1 MDPNEPVSPAPGAH
15 YDALVRSLLLTA
27 ARTGRDALVAMID
40 HLGTALHARRAHVSV
55 PAPDRAD
62 WFEVLAHWP
71 GANEGESLIHRPDG
85 TIVAEIWRHGE
96 VSLWKNLAEVFP
108 TQREFFARWRVDSA
122 LGLRLDDTERRPLG
136 VILVAFGEDSPDR
149 EFAATLIRVFAL
161 RAVGE
166 LMRLR
171 AERERFAA
179 ERRRLEVEAALVA
192 QETRFT
198 EVLEH
203 TEDAVFLL
211 RVEGGPRFVYE
222 RVNSRHAKLLG
233 MPAERFVGL
242 SPGEIF
248 EPAAAERMCA
258 DLAACVRAG
267 GPVALEREFALT
279 TVGARA
285 CRIALIP
292 ARDAEGRIARIMGI
306 ATDLTDLWRQR
317 RIFAESEHI
326 ARLGGWEL
334 DCATGAILWTPG
346 TFRIFEQDPARFAP
360 TVDAVIE
367 LYTEECRPAVR
378 AAIDHAAR
386 NGGDFE
392 FVATTRVASGRL
404 VHVRSLGRAM
414 LVDGRVA
421 RLCGAVQ
428 DVTDQEEAHEQRLR
442 LEAQLRRAQKMEAIG
457 TLAGGIAHDFNLIL
471 AGIMGNTQLAM
482 LDVKEGVPTRRF
494 LDNAYQGCL
503 RARDLVRRILTFSR
517 QAEQPRTVA
526 PLRPIVE
533 EALELLRASLPSS
546 VAIVTRF
553 APEDLH
559 VLVDAGQVHQILL
572 NLGTNAAQAMRPTG
586 GTLTVELA
594 PSEAR
599 DEWHRRHPQVRA
611 ELRVRLT
618 VRDTGPGIPPAMLD
632 RIFEPFFTTKPVGE
646 GSGLGLAMVH
656 GIAENHGGV
665 VVVESV
671 SGRGAAFHVFLPGH
685 VSAGGVALVEDEA
698 DAVTPGEGQTILV
711 VDDEP
716 SITELVEPILRH
728 LGYQTRAFNDAHVA
742 LASFATAPDLFTAM
756 LCDLTMPGLDGI
768 TLARSVR
775 AFRPDLPVVIM
786 TGHLRSAD
794 IEPMRE
800 SGVHHHLAK
809 PFSVQGLAAVLAQAL
824 GLPEPPVGRVSV

>member
-1 MDPNEPVSPAPGAH
+1 MDPNDPASSPQGAH

-27 ARTGRDALVAMID
+27 ARTGRDALIAMID

-55 PAPDRAD
+55 PAADRAD

-71 GANEGESLIHRPDG
+71 EADEGGNLIHRPEG
-85 TIVAEIWRHGE
+85 TIVAEIWRRGE
-96 VSLWKNLAEVFP
+96 VALWENLAEAFP
-108 TQREFFARWRVDSA
+108 AQRDFFARWQVDSA
-122 LGLRLDDTERRPLG
+122 LGLRLDDTEGRPLG
-136 VILVAFGEDSPDR
+136 VILVAFGGKLPDR
-149 EFAATLIRVFAL
+149 NFAATLIRVFAL

-171 AERERFAA
+171 AETARFAA
-179 ERRRLEVEAALVA
+179 ERRRLEAEVALAA

-211 RVEGGPRFVYE
+211 RVEEGPRFVYE
-222 RVNSRHAKLLG
+222 RVNGRHAELFG
-233 MPAERFVGL
+233 MPAEQFVGL
-242 SPGEIF
+242 VPDDIF
-248 EPAAAERMCA
+248 PPAGAERMCA
-258 DLAACVRAG
+258 DLVDCLRAG
-267 GPVALEREFALT
+267 RPITLEREFALE
-279 TVGARA
+279 TVGVRS
-285 CRIALIP
+285 CRISLIP
-292 ARDAEGRIARIMGI
+292 SRDAEGRISRIVGI

-317 RIFAESEHI
+317 RIFADSEHI

-346 TFRIFEQDPARFAP
+346 TFRIFERDPEQFVP
-360 TVDAVIE
+360 SVDAVVR

-378 AAIDHAAR
+378 AALDHAAR
-386 NGGDFE
+386 RGGDFE
-392 FVATTRVASGRL
+392 FVATARLESGRL
-404 VHVRSLGRAM
+404 IHVRSLGRTVM
-414 LVDGRVA
+414 VDGCVV

-428 DVTDQEEAHEQRLR
+428 DVSDQEEAHEQRLR

-457 TLAGGIAHDFNLIL
+457 TLAGGIAHDFNNIL

-482 LDVKEGVPTRRF
+482 LDVNEGAPTRRF

-526 PLRPIVE
+526 PLGPIIE

-546 VAIVTRF
+546 VVIVTRF
-553 APEDLH
+553 ASEDLH
-559 VLVDAGQVHQILL
+559 VLVDAGQIHQVLL
-572 NLGTNAAQAMRPTG
+572 NLGTNAAQAMRPAG

-594 PSEAR
+594 PSDAR

-618 VRDTGPGIPPAMLD
+618 VRDTGPGIPPSLLD

-656 GIAENHGGV
+656 GIVENHGGV
-665 VVVESV
+665 IVVESAP
-671 SGRGAAFHVFLPGH
+671 GRGAAFHAFLPGQ
-685 VSAGGVALVEDEA
+685 VRAGGVSLIADEA
-698 DAVTPGEGQTILV
+698 GALTPGDGQTILV

-716 SITELVEPILRH
+716 SITELVEPMLRH
-728 LGYQTRAFNDAHVA
+728 LGYQTRTFNDAHVA
-742 LASFATAPDLFTAM
+742 LASFATAPDLFRAI
-756 LCDLTMPGLDGI
+756 LCDLTMPGLDGV

-786 TGHLRSAD
+786 TGHLRPAD
-794 IEPMRE
+794 LGPMRE
-800 SGVHHHLAK
+800 SGLHHYLAK
-809 PFSVQGLAAVLAQAL
+809 PFSVQGLASVLAEAL
-824 GLPEPPVGRVSV
+824 GLPEPPSAA